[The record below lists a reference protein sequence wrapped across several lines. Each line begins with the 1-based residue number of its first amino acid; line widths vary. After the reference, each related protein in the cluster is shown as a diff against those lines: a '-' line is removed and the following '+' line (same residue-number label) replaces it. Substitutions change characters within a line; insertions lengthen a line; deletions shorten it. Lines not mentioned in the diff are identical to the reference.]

1 MIELEIPGLDAYS
14 IRHLVLDYNGTLA
27 LNGNILPG
35 VAEVLGM
42 LAPVVEVHVV
52 TADTFGTAGQ
62 QLAGIPVKLTVL
74 AEDDQAEAKLEYV
87 RSLGAE
93 SVIAIGNGR
102 NDRKMLEAAAIGIIT
117 IQKEGASLRALGRA
131 DIVTTNVLDALE
143 LLRYPKRL
151 VATLRS

>member
-1 MIELEIPGLDAYS
+1 MIELDIPGLDAYT

-35 VAEVLGM
+35 VVEVLGM
-42 LAPVVEVHVV
+42 LAPSVEIHVV
-52 TADTFGTAGQ
+52 TADTFGTAAQ
-62 QLAGIPVKLTVL
+62 QLSGLPVKLTVL
-74 AEDDQAEAKLEYV
+74 PQDEQAEAKLDYV
-87 RSLGAE
+87 RGLGAE

>member
-1 MIELEIPGLDAYS
+1 MIDLDIPGFGVFA

-27 LNGNILPG
+27 LNGHLLPG
-35 VAEVLGM
+35 VREVLGM
-42 LAPVVEVHVV
+42 VAPDLEIHVV
-52 TADTFGTAGQ
+52 TADTFG
-62 QLAGIPVKLTVL
+62 LAARHLSGLPVTLTIL
-74 AEDDQAEAKLEYV
+74 PESDQAEAKLEYI
-87 RSLGAE
+87 RRLGTS

-117 IQKEGASLRALGRA
+117 VQKEGASLRALGRA
-131 DIVTTNVLDALE
+131 DVITTNVLDALE

>member
-1 MIELEIPGLDAYS
+1 MIELDIPGLDAYT
-14 IRHLVLDYNGTLA
+14 IKHLVLDYNGTLA

-35 VAEVLGM
+35 VVEVLGM
-42 LAPVVEVHVV
+42 LVPSVEIHVV
-52 TADTFGTAGQ
+52 TADTFGTAAQ
-62 QLAGIPVKLTVL
+62 QLSGLPVKVTVL
-74 AEDDQAEAKLEYV
+74 PENEQAEAKLDYV

>member
-1 MIELEIPGLDAYS
+1 MIDLDIPGLEVFS

-27 LNGNILPG
+27 LNGNLLPG
-35 VAEVLGM
+35 VLDVLGM
-42 LAPVVEVHVV
+42 LAPSLEIHVV
-52 TADTFGTAGQ
+52 TADTFGTAAA
-62 QLAGIPVKLTVL
+62 QLVGLPVKLTVL
-74 AEDDQAEAKLEYV
+74 PENDQAEAKLEYV
-87 RSLGAE
+87 RNLGVE

-117 IQKEGASLRALGRA
+117 VQKEGASLRALTRA
-131 DIVTTNVLDALE
+131 DVITTNILDALE

>member
-1 MIELEIPGLDAYS
+1 MIELDIPGLDAYR

-35 VAEVLGM
+35 VVEVLGM
-42 LAPVVEVHVV
+42 LAPVVQVHVV

-62 QLAGIPVKLTVL
+62 QLAGLPVKLTVL
-74 AEDDQAEAKLEYV
+74 PEDDQAEAKLEYV
-87 RSLGAE
+87 RGLGTE

>member
-1 MIELEIPGLDAYS
+1 MIELDIPGLDAYS
-14 IRHLVLDYNGTLA
+14 IKHLVLDYNGTLA

-35 VAEVLGM
+35 VVEVLGM
-42 LAPVVEVHVV
+42 LAPSVEIHVV
-52 TADTFGTAGQ
+52 TADTFGTAAE
-62 QLAGIPVKLTVL
+62 QLSGLPVKLTVL
-74 AEDDQAEAKLEYV
+74 PENDQAEAKLDYV
-87 RSLGAE
+87 RGLGTE

-131 DIVTTNVLDALE
+131 DLVTTNVLDALE

-151 VATLRS
+151 IATLRS

>member
-1 MIELEIPGLDAYS
+1 MIELEIPGLDAYR

-35 VAEVLGM
+35 VVEVLGM

-62 QLAGIPVKLTVL
+62 QLAGLPVKLTVL
-74 AEDDQAEAKLEYV
+74 PEDDQAEAKLEYV
-87 RSLGAE
+87 RGLGTE